1 MLFSPRPL
9 LVHLFLPLAV
19 GLPWCQALASLS
31 TVTTAAHRAAIRPAA
46 LRIIDITT
54 DGSKRCTNK
63 ISLLG
68 APFRVWV
75 QDHQFSYNIPNL
87 EATIY
92 PTCGYRQDRLLLKPS
107 DVLEVHVRSRFNR

>member
-54 DGSKRCTNK
+54 DGSKRCIK
-63 ISLLG
+63 QDLSSRCALPRLG
-68 APFRVWV
+68 AGSSV
-75 QDHQFSYNIPNL
+75 
-87 EATIY
+87 
-92 PTCGYRQDRLLLKPS
+92 
-107 DVLEVHVRSRFNR
+107 